1 MNDTNYEEQETQINI
16 DYADSIISIYTSRRM
31 TYNKLKSK
39 LGEPSHIYYLKKKIS
54 GATWKISFSEK
65 RKITT
70 VLSRPLLIGSVK

>member
-1 MNDTNYEEQETQINI
+1 MGETKYEEQETQISI
-16 DYADSIISIYTSRRM
+16 DYAGGMISIYTSRRM
-31 TYNKLKSK
+31 TFNKIKAK

-54 GATWKISFSEK
+54 GATWKIPFSEK

>member
-1 MNDTNYEEQETQINI
+1 MGETNYEEQETQINI
-16 DYADSIISIYTSRRM
+16 DYAGSMISIYTSRRM
-31 TYNKLKSK
+31 TFNKLQSK

-54 GATWKISFSEK
+54 GASWNIPFCEK